1 MTVSRETPPPPPV
14 AAGVFHDQLD
24 AVVRYAD
31 ILATAGVERGMIGPR
46 EVPRLWDR
54 HLLNS
59 GVVLPRL
66 PEGASVA
73 DVGSGAGLPGLVWA
87 IGRPDLQVT
96 LVEPLLRRTTF
107 LEEVVADLALVNV
120 RVLRARAEDVDETF
134 DVVTARAVAALEKLA
149 KWCMPLVR
157 DGGVLLA
164 LKGQSAADEVKDAK
178 RTLGRLGASG
188 TVIRTYGDLEVP
200 TTVVEVT
207 K

>member
-1 MTVSRETPPPPPV
+1 M
-14 AAGVFHDQLD
+14 AAGVFHDQLPL
-24 AVVRYAD
+24 VSRYAG
-31 ILATAGVERGMIGPR
+31 ILASDGVERGMIGPR

-54 HLLNS
+54 HLVNS

-66 PEGASVA
+66 PQGATVA

-107 LEEVVADLALVNV
+107 LDEVVAELDLTNV
-120 RVLRARAEDVDETF
+120 RVVRSRAEDVDETF

-149 KWCMPLVR
+149 KWCMPLVKP
-157 DGGVLLA
+157 GGALLA
-164 LKGQSAADEVKDAK
+164 LKGQSAPDELESAK
-178 RTLGRLGASG
+178 RTLGRLGA
-188 TVIRTYGDLEVP
+188 TDTLIRTYGEVEVP